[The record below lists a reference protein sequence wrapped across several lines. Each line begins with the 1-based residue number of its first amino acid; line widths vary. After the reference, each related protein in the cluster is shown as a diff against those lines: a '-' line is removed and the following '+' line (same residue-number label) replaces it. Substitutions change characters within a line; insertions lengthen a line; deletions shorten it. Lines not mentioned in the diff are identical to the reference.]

1 MWSGS
6 GREIYY
12 RRATPAGAELVAATL
27 QLSVEPAVMKRTRL
41 FDVSSFDTAT
51 PHANYDVSPDGSWF
65 VFARRSSSD
74 HIVLLQNV
82 PELARRAAR
91 DAGTLQ

>member
-1 MWSGS
+1 MTNAVARLST
-6 GREIYY
+6 
-12 RRATPAGAELVAATL
+12 ALLQLGAEPTVL
-27 QLSVEPAVMKRTRL
+27 QRTRL

-51 PHANYDVSPDGSWF
+51 PHANYDVAPDGSWF

-74 HIVLLQNV
+74 YIVVLQNV

-91 DAGTLQ
+91 DAALQ